1 MAAFVEVRDL
11 RKCYGR
17 TVALAGVTFDVAQ
30 GELFGLLGPNGA
42 GKTTL
47 LSILSCLLEADGGV
61 PVRELNGRF
70 GLGLPESPRYI
81 TVAGLLLE
89 RLGNVPQGGESVE
102 VDAYRLAVA
111 AMAGRRIARVRIES
125 IRAPQPT

>member
-1 MAAFVEVRDL
+1 MAIVVDDHGTVDGIVTLEDVFEAIVGDIRDEHDEPEPAVRSVED
-11 RKCYGR
+11 
-17 TVALAGVTFDVAQ
+17 DV
-30 GELFGLLGPNGA
+30 
-42 GKTTL
+42 
-47 LSILSCLLEADGGV
+47 LEADGGV

-102 VDAYRLAVA
+102 VDAYRIAVA

-125 IRAPQPT
+125 IRTPQPM